1 MNFFEG
7 WSWFGFNNLGLQL
20 AMALKFYVSV
30 AKGLELKFRKFW
42 GTNSYVFRSYMGKTG
57 RGDLFAPSLH
67 PE

>member
-7 WSWFGFNNLGLQL
+7 WPWFEFNNLGLQL

-30 AKGLELKFRKFW
+30 PKGLELKFRKFW
-42 GTNSYVFRSYMGKTG
+42 GTKSYVFRSYMGKTG